1 MANSTWAGC
10 VVGWLEEQLGF
21 IEGFFLLLKEQ
32 YKEMETDRKK
42 EKKEVEGGKEGK
54 EGEGLVTSFLKSQ

>member
-1 MANSTWAGC
+1 

-21 IEGFFLLLKEQ
+21 IEGFSLLLKEQ

-42 EKKEVEGGKEGK
+42 EKKEVEGEEEDE
-54 EGEGLVTSFLKSQ
+54 EGEGIVTSFLKSQ